1 MKKTIIFFLTIVLML
16 IVTGCK
22 SKRVEINTF
31 EDLAKEGVRISIG
44 NPEHVPAGMYTL
56 KLLENLSKESP
67 SLAEKIMN
75 NVVSKEVHVIAVL
88 EKVLSGEVDAGFVYR
103 TDFLSKKEKL
113 EVIEIPENVRVR
125 AIYAIALL
133 SDGNKKKGEKFL
145 EFLNSKEGRAILSKY
160 GFHNPKSGEGD
171 FVSTPLFG
179 EIIVYAAASLTKAF
193 KEIGARFEELTGC
206 KVVLNF
212 GSSGALE
219 QKIESGARADVFA
232 SANIKMVEILKE
244 KEFIEGYTIFA
255 ENELVVVKN
264 QKNEKS

>member
-1 MKKTIIFFLTIVLML
+1 MKKTIIFFLTIALML

-44 NPEHVPAGMYTL
+44 NPEHVPAGMYTI

-113 EVIEIPENVRVR
+113 EVVEIPENVRVR

-255 ENELVVVKN
+255 ENELVVVKI
-264 QKNEKS
+264 KK